1 MTYGIKLQDQYF
13 RRNERNKLLLDT
25 DKYLLPDYPITPENL
40 IIIKQYRQS
49 LRDYMETIDEEPFP
63 DLPEF
68 PF

>member
-25 DKYLLPDYPITPENL
+25 DKYLLPDYPISPENL

-63 DLPEF
+63 DFPEF

>member
-25 DKYLLPDYPITPENL
+25 DKYLLPDYPISPENL